1 MVGPS
6 GLHSYTEGISLSWV
20 DFKAGRNEFSG
31 LQQLGPDPSVGPRGH
46 RGLSIAPNSHLGS
59 RWLLLPTVSP
69 RFLSGPMC
77 SKQNRVTICGQELAC
92 AFQLP
97 LNIGHRL
104 WVTSGLIN
112 HISCLQGART
122 SKASTSNQVPMWNFS
137 GTPLLTPT
145 LTCGYLPSGVL
156 LSRSR
161 WPGIS

>member
-1 MVGPS
+1 MSSVVCSSWTQTLLWGS
-6 GLHSYTEGISLSWV
+6 MATEASVQLQSAWLQVASVACKKPWVLSWP
-20 DFKAGRNEFSG
+20 
-31 LQQLGPDPSVGPRGH
+31 L
-46 RGLSIAPNSHLGS
+46 
-59 RWLLLPTVSP
+59 
-69 RFLSGPMC
+69 C
-77 SKQNRVTICGQELAC
+77 SKQAICGQELAC

-104 WVTSGLIN
+104 WVTSDLIN

-122 SKASTSNQVPMWNFS
+122 SKASTSNQVPTWSFS
-137 GTPLLTPT
+137 GTPLLTLT